1 MSDVQFGVKYGVER
15 FDVKWKQLQF
25 ACLTGDPMVT
35 NTQRQSK
42 ARLSAC
48 VLYYRK
54 FKKNWIIVIM
64 YFISVS
70 SGLSVKGKHSRQ

>member
-42 ARLSAC
+42 ARLRAC

-54 FKKNWIIVIM
+54 F
-64 YFISVS
+64 
-70 SGLSVKGKHSRQ
+70 